1 MAALAIVGAM
11 MSSCSEAIEVAQ
23 PANTGKTVMVK
34 TTVSLDENATTRA
47 LTSNGEK
54 TFAAGEQIAV
64 IYENTS
70 NQTVKAVS
78 LALTDDDIDN
88 NTYAHNA
95 TFSVP
100 LTNPKPGGDVR
111 YVYPA
116 SRAAATIATDAAV
129 DGNATIN
136 YAALATQDGTFA
148 SLANDLDLATTFNCK
163 LTESGT
169 LPATV
174 TLANPLTIGKF
185 TIMDSSSG
193 YDYDITEYMRGLNI
207 SDGTNTYAVTTT
219 TSLSTF
225 YVAMQPIS
233 STQTVVVNATDGTFH
248 YTKSVTGKT
257 LAASKIYD
265 IAVTINYNTPGA
277 NLSAV
282 TADYIAQDGEELTG
296 TLGSNV
302 KLSIANGAEV
312 TLNNVTING
321 VSDDNYNWA
330 GITCEGNATIIL
342 ADGSTNSVKGFY
354 RGYSG
359 IYVASGK
366 TLTIKGGTSGTGTL
380 NASSNGAG
388 AGIGCSIGTGLDCGN
403 IEIQGGVITATG
415 GIGSCSSNSCGTIT
429 ISGGNVTATGNMGAA
444 IGNGGSGSCGNITIS
459 GGIVDATSMQC
470 AGIGGGNEG
479 TCGNITISG
488 GTIEAKSMFSAGIGG
503 GYEGTCGNI
512 TISGGSIKATGG
524 VYCAGIGGGNGDSS
538 DSNKGKCGTITITN
552 GVTKVEATKGLNAPN
567 FIGKG
572 LYSDCGTVT
581 VDNESSWSGTSTTN
595 LTCTTSGNTLTLS
608 YNAHSVTNGVP
619 GDLGKL
625 IGADGK
631 IYANAAQASAASTT
645 AVAMIAYVGSET
657 GSTTY
662 NHGLAIALTDAT
674 IKGGTN
680 SKCKW
685 SNNTSSIAISAS
697 ASSTMTDHKGFLN
710 GIDATDAFTS
720 TTPPLGADYTA
731 AKIAKNYGITAP
743 TGTSGWFLPSNGQW
757 LKFFEAA
764 GVDVANWT
772 SWDYAPAPGD
782 GGTQADN
789 WTKINALLS
798 AVGGAVE
805 QGYYWSSS
813 EQNQIGAVPVFF
825 SLGYGVALGRVSKD
839 GAVGYVRSFLAF

>member
-1 MAALAIVGAM
+1 MATLAMMGAM
-11 MSSCSEAIEVAQ
+11 MSSCAEEIEVAQ
-23 PANTGKTVMVK
+23 PANTGNTVMVK
-34 TTVSLDENATTRA
+34 TTVSLGENATTRA
-47 LTSNGEK
+47 LTDAGVK
-54 TFAAGEQIAV
+54 TFAVGEQIAV

-70 NQTVKAVS
+70 NQTVKTVS
-78 LALTDDDIDN
+78 LALTADDIDN
-88 NTYAHNA
+88 TDAHNA

-111 YVYPA
+111 YIYPA
-116 SRAAATIATDAAV
+116 SMAADNVSATTPDNDAAIKWT
-129 DGNATIN
+129 N
-136 YAALATQDGTFA
+136 LATQDGTLATLA
-148 SLANDLDLATTFNCK
+148 STLDLATTFNCK
-163 LTESGT
+163 LTDSGT
-169 LPATV
+169 LPATAAL
-174 TLANPLTIGKF
+174 TNPLTIGKF
-185 TIMDSSSG
+185 TIMDS

-219 TSLSTF
+219 TALSTF

-233 STQTVVVNATDGTFH
+233 STQTVVVNATYGTDH

-265 IAVTINYNTPGA
+265 IAVTINLYTPGA

-302 KLSIANGAEV
+302 KLSIANDAEV

-321 VSDDNYNWA
+321 VNDDNYNWA

-354 RGYSG
+354 YGYSG

-380 NASSNGAG
+380 NANSNGAA

-552 GVTKVEATKGLNAPN
+552 GVTKVEATKGINAPN

-581 VDNESSWSGTSTTN
+581 VDNESPWSGTSTTN

-608 YNAHSVTNGVP
+608 YNAHSVTNAVP

-657 GSTTY
+657 GSTAY

-674 IKGGTN
+674 IEGGKN

-685 SNNTSSIAISAS
+685 SDNTSDIAISAS

-731 AKIAKNYGITAP
+731 AKKAKNYGITAP
-743 TGTSGWFLPSNGQW
+743 TGTSGWFLPSSGQW

-772 SWDYAPAPGD
+772 YWYDAPAPGG

-789 WTKINALLS
+789 WTMINALLS

-813 EQNQIGAVPVFF
+813 EHSGLGAVPVFF
-825 SLGYGVALGRVSKD
+825 SLGNGVSLCSVSKA
-839 GAVGYVRSFLAF
+839 GVVGYVRSFLAF

>member
-1 MAALAIVGAM
+1 MI
-11 MSSCSEAIEVAQ
+11 
-23 PANTGKTVMVK
+23 
-34 TTVSLDENATTRA
+34 
-47 LTSNGEK
+47 
-54 TFAAGEQIAV
+54 
-64 IYENTS
+64 
-70 NQTVKAVS
+70 
-78 LALTDDDIDN
+78 
-88 NTYAHNA
+88 
-95 TFSVP
+95 
-100 LTNPKPGGDVR
+100 
-111 YVYPA
+111 
-116 SRAAATIATDAAV
+116 
-129 DGNATIN
+129 
-136 YAALATQDGTFA
+136 
-148 SLANDLDLATTFNCK
+148 
-163 LTESGT
+163 
-169 LPATV
+169 
-174 TLANPLTIGKF
+174 
-185 TIMDSSSG
+185 
-193 YDYDITEYMRGLNI
+193 GLNI

-219 TSLSTF
+219 TALSTF
-225 YVAMQPIS
+225 YVAMQPVS
-233 STQTVVVNATDGTFH
+233 STQTVAVNATDGTFH
-248 YTKSVTGKT
+248 YTKSVTDKT

-265 IAVTINYNTPGA
+265 IAVTINNTPGA

-380 NASSNGAG
+380 NASSNGGG

-488 GTIEAKSMFSAGIGG
+488 G
-503 GYEGTCGNI
+503 
-512 TISGGSIKATGG
+512 SIKATGG

-538 DSNKGKCGTITITN
+538 DSNKGKRGTITITN
-552 GVTKVEATKGLNAPN
+552 GVTKVEATKGLKAPN

-595 LTCTTSGNTLTLS
+595 LTCTASGNTLTLS
-608 YNAHSVTNGVP
+608 YNAHSVTNAVP

-625 IGADGK
+625 IGADGN
-631 IYANAAQASAASTT
+631 IYANAAQASAAGTT

-657 GSTTY
+657 GSATY

-674 IKGGTN
+674 
-680 SKCKW
+680 
-685 SNNTSSIAISAS
+685 TSYCVWAGAYESAGVS
-697 ASSTMTDHKGFLN
+697 TSPTMTAHKAFLN
-710 GIDATDAFTS
+710 GIADTET
-720 TTPPLGADYTA
+720 LVMKYGAGYA
-731 AKIAKNYGITAP
+731 AYIAKNYGVTAP
-743 TGTSGWFLPSNGQW
+743 TGTSGWFLPSSGQW

-772 SWDYAPAPGD
+772 SWNWAPAPSE
-782 GGTQADN
+782 GTQADN
-789 WTKINALLS
+789 WTKINNLLT
-798 AVGGAVE
+798 AVGSSIE
-805 QGYYWSSS
+805 QDWYWSSS
-813 EQNQIGAVPVFF
+813 ESN
-825 SLGYGVALGRVSKD
+825 SGY
-839 GAVGYVRSFLAF
+839 AVGLYFNSSNGVKLFNDRKDYPNDYVRSFLAF